1 MNIAYLQKRGDTAVW
16 IGSNPGMVGVAR
28 KRPGD
33 RYRPIVGLAV
43 ALLKAD
49 FGGLKGQDRDAMM
62 VEPAKDKLT
71 KLELSD
77 SQVLVWADLRHG
89 LRLALKSIDQR
100 REEMIGAGFSNYPPD
115 RIKSIKDSIIGINP
129 SVPSDGQICE
139 NFALRFI
146 SDADLQIA

>member
-1 MNIAYLQKRGDTAVW
+1 MKIAYLHKRGNTAAW
-16 IGSNPGMVGVAR
+16 ISSNPGMVGVAR

-49 FGGLKGQDRDAMM
+49 FGGLKGQDRDAIMFQ
-62 VEPAKDKLT
+62 PFKDDIKKFELT
-71 KLELSD
+71 D

-89 LRLALKSIDQR
+89 MRLGLRSIEDR
-100 REEMIGAGFSNYPPD
+100 RRRYEL
-115 RIKSIKDSIIGINP
+115 GIYSGSQIPTN
-129 SVPSDGQICE
+129 GQLCE

-146 SDADLQIA
+146 SEADLQIE